1 MEDDLYSIIE
11 KKIKSAGSYDPIDV
25 AEHFHIP
32 VSRTTSSVIGF
43 AFLYTPRTPVI
54 GIHRD
59 LDPMWYMFTGWHELG
74 GHVFGGHV
82 YEHTEN
88 GGLAD
93 VKLFTVDVDCRTIPR
108 HEKEANLVSANVCV
122 PDEDVLEAINYNN
135 SAFQEFL
142 DTKAEYDDMIKK
154 LEQLKCTYS
163 YQNIPKKTAKQMR
176 DLRLEIRDYQ
186 EILHDLASDVICFWR
201 NANVI
206 LYQIWVL
213 SYLQATLDT
222 KKGD

>member
-1 MEDDLYSIIE
+1 
-11 KKIKSAGSYDPIDV
+11 
-25 AEHFHIP
+25 
-32 VSRTTSSVIGF
+32 
-43 AFLYTPRTPVI
+43 
-54 GIHRD
+54 
-59 LDPMWYMFTGWHELG
+59 
-74 GHVFGGHV
+74 
-82 YEHTEN
+82 
-88 GGLAD
+88 
-93 VKLFTVDVDCRTIPR
+93 
-108 HEKEANLVSANVCV
+108 
-122 PDEDVLEAINYNN
+122 
-135 SAFQEFL
+135 
-142 DTKAEYDDMIKK
+142 MIKK